1 MRFLTYVLQEHLCAS
16 SVNLELHMAKPI
28 HWLISHGRLETSARM
43 GLFFSTLSLGILI
56 IFGRPTLVFSSLVL
70 ALSIS
75 ELAMTT
81 HSIQN

>member
-16 SVNLELHMAKPI
+16 FVKLELHMAKPI
-28 HWLISHGRLETSARM
+28 HWLISHGRLETSAKM
-43 GLFFSTLSLGILI
+43 GLFFSTLSLGLLI
-56 IFGRPTLVFSSLVL
+56 IFGHPTLIFGPLVL

-75 ELAMTT
+75 DLAMTT